1 MSVPVLGPVHS
12 DFPFGKSG
20 DALAPSRQAP
30 AQAASRSSAVAR
42 FSPLYR
48 QIKALMTESLERGE
62 WKPGESI
69 PSEGELALRFG
80 VSQGT
85 MRKAVDELAAEN
97 YVVRRQGK
105 GTFVATHHEARAQ
118 FRFLR
123 LAPDEGQQRQPER
136 RILEC
141 KRVRASGDIAR
152 QLDLKSG
159 DGVVLI
165 RRVLLFDQV
174 PTVLDDIWLQG
185 AVFHGLTAERIA
197 DYNGPLYGLFETEF
211 ALAAILYF
219 AKDLRRMVR
228 AREKIRAVLADAGA
242 ARILGIASGSP
253 LLSVERVSM
262 TYGER
267 PVELR
272 RGLYVTT
279 RHHYRNDLG

>member
-20 DALAPSRQAP
+20 DAPAPSRQAP

-48 QIKALMTESLERGE
+48 QIKALMTESLEQGE

-211 ALAAILYF
+211 AT
-219 AKDLRRMVR
+219 RMVR